1 MLLFLSFLLSVND
14 FGMTYQGGEIKVTT
28 GSSLAFSPGPSRH
41 PQTRTPASRAG
52 SSSAG
57 MPEQEGNKKGDQRL
71 PPGLEPWTAGMH
83 ARPHARAAIESWL
96 KGEGKGQA
104 FKGRPRRAVPEAGL
118 PGKGIPGDPPGR
130 VAGQEE
136 AVQGQSLE
144 LQEWHQDGKS

>member
-1 MLLFLSFLLSVND
+1 
-14 FGMTYQGGEIKVTT
+14 
-28 GSSLAFSPGPSRH
+28 
-41 PQTRTPASRAG
+41 
-52 SSSAG
+52 
-57 MPEQEGNKKGDQRL
+57 
-71 PPGLEPWTAGMH
+71 MH

-96 KGEGKGQA
+96 NGEGKGPG

-144 LQEWHQDGKS
+144 VQEWHQDGKS